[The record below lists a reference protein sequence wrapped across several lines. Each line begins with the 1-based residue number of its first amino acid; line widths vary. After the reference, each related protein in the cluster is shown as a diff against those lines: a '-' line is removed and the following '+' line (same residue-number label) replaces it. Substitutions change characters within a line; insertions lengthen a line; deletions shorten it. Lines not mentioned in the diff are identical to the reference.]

1 MKKFI
6 VYVWLMALGLAC
18 ESGIANAQEDTS
30 PVNLVDRRGVQV
42 PKDSVI
48 LLVSSDQQTVTGYSE
63 TMAVPFVLKKV
74 DGVQP
79 IPVVGSGPVGAVRNG
94 HYILAFSGVLGAWDE
109 LALSPGDSGEITI
122 GHKSILV
129 RDKAGMNH
137 HFRASWGKWFSH
149 EEILRGDVAKYLKEK
164 GLNSPVEPIKQ
175 AQIQLIYLD
184 ATKICDLIRNMYAAE
199 TESRNLSTAAITL
212 AGQNMISVGGEQRL
226 VDEIENWVKGLDQES
241 VTFASGLRLDPEKV
255 AETGERDRAGNRRR
269 GISGMEGTAFSW
281 PKRMTGD
288 VEGLKKKL
296 EIEESK
302 SLELAKGL
310 SALAESE
317 RSHHSDIQLLRESL
331 LRAFRLRLEIQQT
344 EVAQLQQKLKV
355 FEADLRERSKREL
368 DIVSKRINQ
377 LLDPKFN
384 WEGQSAG
391 QLKKDA
397 TQADLD
403 LELDSRAQTES
414 EQLTDISSPIKSEER
429 VTEKNNNSPITENDN
444 SISVN
449 VSLPMSFRSLERFD
463 STLRMGNW
471 HSRTLYLSG
480 GDKYKTKLD
489 RIVGYHGI
497 EIHVEIVPLPGKK
510 RGIAKPWLNLEL
522 TESDLQNLQHKPLSG
537 IVWKREGDWSTRV
550 VFSDKDFAESFS
562 DAEATIATIKISLE
576 RKSGDIVQDEKELH
590 GRWIQTA
597 IESKSDVQKP
607 PQGEE
612 SSVEQDVLGLE
623 LLPST
628 GVEYFSTPVFLTIE
642 PRRWT
647 LTVRGNTTAFVAEYD
662 LEARPQRVTLT
673 KVNEDGTMSDVVYQR
688 LVEFREGELYSAVK
702 LLDATRGKLESYD
715 EESAILETYAR
726 QKDAVTGQ

>member
-18 ESGIANAQEDTS
+18 ESGVANAQEVTS
-30 PVNLVDRRGVQV
+30 PVNLMDRRGVQV

-63 TMAVPFVLKKV
+63 TMAVPFLLKKV

-109 LALSPGDSGEITI
+109 LALRPGDSGEITI

-164 GLNSPVEPIKQ
+164 GLNNPVEPIKQ
-175 AQIQLIYLD
+175 VQIKLNYLD

-255 AETGERDRAGNRRR
+255 TETGERDRAGNRRR

-296 EIEESK
+296 DVEESK

-317 RSHHSDIQLLRESL
+317 RSHHSDMQLLRESL

-403 LELDSRAQTES
+403 LELDSKAQTES
-414 EQLTDISSPIKSEER
+414 EQLTDISSPIKSEVR

-522 TESDLQNLQHKPLSG
+522 TESDLQNLQQKPLSG

-562 DAEATIATIKISLE
+562 DAEAAIATIKISLE

-590 GRWIQTA
+590 GRWSRTA
-597 IESKSDVQKP
+597 IESISDVQKP
-607 PQGEE
+607 LQGEG
-612 SSVEQDVLGLE
+612 SSLEQDVLGLE
-623 LLPST
+623 LLPSSDM
-628 GVEYFSTPVFLTIE
+628 GFFWAPYLLSIE
-642 PRRWT
+642 PGRWT
-647 LTVRGNTTAFVAEYD
+647 STFRGNTTTFAAEYD

-702 LLDATRGKLESYD
+702 LFDPTHGKLESYD